1 MLLALMNVLFFGSI
15 LVVVAFFERTLPPPL
30 VLNVRSPFL
39 EELFNG
45 DPFVSAFAILIFDL
59 FFSAFVFVMLLS
71 VAFFPLSIGFLLFR
85 AFIWGSL
92 LYSQPTWTLLVAIP
106 TVILQGEAYA
116 LAALTGLLVGLSWI
130 KPEWV
135 YRGKSLTRREA
146 FNKSLEEYR
155 MFYVFAIMFMVA
167 GAITETVALMV
178 MH

>member
-39 EELFNG
+39 EKLFNG

-116 LAALTGLLVGLSWI
+116 LTAFAGSLVGLSWI

-135 YRGKSLTRREA
+135 YRGKGLSRHEA
-146 FNKSLEEYR
+146 FNKSLEEYW
-155 MFYVFAIMFMVA
+155 MFYVFAIIFMVA
-167 GAITETVALMV
+167 GAIAETVALMV
-178 MH
+178 IR